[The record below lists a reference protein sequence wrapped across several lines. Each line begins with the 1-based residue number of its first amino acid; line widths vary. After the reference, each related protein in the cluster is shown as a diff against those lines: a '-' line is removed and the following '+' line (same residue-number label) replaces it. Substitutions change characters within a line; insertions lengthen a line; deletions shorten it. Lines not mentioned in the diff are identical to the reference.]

1 MRRENAALQF
11 PFPEKQ
17 KFTRSCRKEPIGCH
31 AVQRVEELTMA
42 DRTLSPAGD
51 TFLVWTA
58 VVASLTTQL
67 LLALLGLGAGIL
79 AVGAASTETIAWGG
93 FLWWAASGIFA
104 AAMGGTVIAALGEG
118 IDDTRKTVIG
128 PVPGMLENL
137 QEGKKVTD
145 EMRRS
150 ISAVAVSSVV
160 ALVAGAA
167 AQIACAIYAPETAV
181 RTTKRA

>member
-1 MRRENAALQF
+1 
-11 PFPEKQ
+11 
-17 KFTRSCRKEPIGCH
+17 
-31 AVQRVEELTMA
+31 MA
-42 DRTLSPAGD
+42 DRTISPAGD
-51 TFLVWTA
+51 TFLIWSA

-79 AVGAASTETIAWGG
+79 ALGTTASSQTIGWAG

-104 AAMGGTVIAALGEG
+104 AAMGGTVIAALGVG
-118 IDDTRKTVIG
+118 IDDARKTVLALLAWATAILLVAVVAALAAGGGTSLFSSIGG

-137 QEGKKVTD
+137 SDGKITD

-160 ALVAGAA
+160 ASIIGAA
-167 AQIACAIYAPETAV
+167 AQVACAIYAPETSV
-181 RTTKRA
+181 RTAKRA

>member
-1 MRRENAALQF
+1 
-11 PFPEKQ
+11 
-17 KFTRSCRKEPIGCH
+17 
-31 AVQRVEELTMA
+31 MA

-51 TFLVWTA
+51 TFLIWTA

-118 IDDTRKTVIG
+118 IDDMRKTVLALLAWATAILIVALVAALAAGGGTSLFSSVIG

-167 AQIACAIYAPETAV
+167 AQIACAIYAPETSV